1 MAYGS
6 GVNPAFKGSV
16 TSLYPFN
23 FHSVVDGKS
32 VHNGEQQSDEGVCGG
47 NGPMR
52 VASGQV
58 VSVEKEGFKIRLDT
72 GEYFNIHVNPC
83 TRMNANVPDYE
94 MKEGDEAIVKGTRKG
109 YNIVS
114 ASQMTCLE
122 N

>member
-23 FHSVVDGKS
+23 FHSIVDGKS
-32 VHNGEQQSDEGVCGG
+32 VHNGDHSEEGACGG
-47 NGPMR
+47 HGPVRITNG
-52 VASGQV
+52 QI
-58 VSVEKEGFKIRLDT
+58 VSVEEHGFKIRLDN
-72 GEYFNIHVNPC
+72 GEYFNIHVSDC

-94 MKEGDEAIVKGTRKG
+94 MKKGDEAIVKGTRKG